1 MDVRSEKPYAM
12 DFSSEKIAMTEGTTV
27 NTVQDGDSDRDLEPV
42 DPAMEKR
49 ILRKCDLRVLPVLAV
64 LYLFAFIDR
73 INIGNARI
81 QGLEKDLGMS
91 GHDYNIALQVFF
103 IPYILF
109 EVPSN
114 ICMRKVRPSTWI
126 SGIMIGWG
134 IITVCQ
140 GVTQSFAG
148 LVICR
153 TLLGVFEA
161 GFYPGCIYLI
171 TMYYKRHELQ
181 TRYNLFFTM
190 GVLSGSFSGLL
201 AYALAKMDGI
211 GGYNGWRWIFIIEG
225 LATIVLA
232 AIAKFFIADW
242 PEQAKFLTPDERA
255 IVVRRTRED
264 MVGAKMDRLDSKA
277 RRRIFSDWKIWCGA
291 IAYIGSAETGYSTAF
306 FTPTILKQLG
316 WTSVK
321 AQLFSIPPYAM
332 AAVVAVTVGFLSDRL
347 RHRYTFSII
356 GICINTIGYSLLLAQ
371 THVSV
376 AVRYMAI
383 YLIIVGGFIYQ
394 PLILIWL
401 QNNLGG
407 HYKRGIGAAMQVGLG
422 NLGGIVA
429 SNIYLADQAP
439 TYPTGFGTSIAF
451 QWLTA
456 LALTAF
462 LVGLMRENK
471 KREEGGRDYRYNL
484 TKAEQE
490 NLGDDHPR
498 FRFVY

>member
-1 MDVRSEKPYAM
+1 M
-12 DFSSEKIAMTEGTTV
+12 
-27 NTVQDGDSDRDLEPV
+27 
-42 DPAMEKR
+42 
-49 ILRKCDLRVLPVLAV
+49 
-64 LYLFAFIDR
+64 
-73 INIGNARI
+73 
-81 QGLEKDLGMS
+81 
-91 GHDYNIALQVFF
+91 
-103 IPYILF
+103 
-109 EVPSN
+109 
-114 ICMRKVRPSTWI
+114 
-126 SGIMIGWG
+126 
-134 IITVCQ
+134 
-140 GVTQSFAG
+140 
-148 LVICR
+148 
-153 TLLGVFEA
+153 
-161 GFYPGCIYLI
+161 
-171 TMYYKRHELQ
+171 
-181 TRYNLFFTM
+181 
-190 GVLSGSFSGLL
+190 
-201 AYALAKMDGI
+201 
-211 GGYNGWRWIFIIEG
+211 
-225 LATIVLA
+225 
-232 AIAKFFIADW
+232 
-242 PEQAKFLTPDERA
+242 
-255 IVVRRTRED
+255 
-264 MVGAKMDRLDSKA
+264 
-277 RRRIFSDWKIWCGA
+277 
-291 IAYIGSAETGYSTAF
+291 
-306 FTPTILKQLG
+306 
-316 WTSVK
+316 
-321 AQLFSIPPYAM
+321 
-332 AAVVAVTVGFLSDRL
+332 AVTVGFLSDRL

-407 HYKRGIGAAMQVGLG
+407 HYKRGVGAAMQVGLG

-462 LVGLMRENK
+462 LVGFMRENK